1 MNLTE
6 TLQALLDVGLI
17 TKQEYQR
24 AYDSV
29 YASTGINYKEIGV

>member
-6 TLQALLDVGLI
+6 TLQALLNVGLI
-17 TKQEYQR
+17 TKQEAQR

-29 YASTGINYKEIGV
+29 YADTGINYNE